1 MEEQIE
7 QAIRTTLVV
16 TNKVSIKRCVE
27 KIMKV
32 VEQANQNKK

>member
-27 KIMKV
+27 KIIKV
-32 VEQANQNKK
+32 VQANQNKK